1 MLMVIVLHMLAG
13 RAARKVNFHAGV
25 HFFTK

>member
-1 MLMVIVLHMLAG
+1 MLMVIVLHLLAG
-13 RAARKVNFHAGV
+13 RAAEKVNFHVEV